1 MNQYQL
7 DANVIHLKSI
17 LQEMAKVSEQI
28 LRAGTDGKEMEV
40 RIGVDRMRQL
50 NSDLSSVEQKHK
62 AYFDGRPKNE
72 QTTIANLLSIIKNG
86 EDFRRAWMRR
96 YQGIASN
103 EVLLELPD
111 GPGGILDMVIS
122 EGWDWKYD
130 VIAFSDRSDIRFIK
144 SMLER
149 DQKRIMV
156 YCSNI
161 ITESQK
167 IDGVTYIEDVNQ
179 IGTYLSNLEPK
190 IPNQICI
197 FDKVMNLRQTSEEE
211 HDEHDES
218 FAIRIKKEFERAI
231 VNRNTVRV
239 LGNKWIYQAIENL
252 PIIAQRP
259 SFSHLA
265 KIVRE
270 MPLVIISPGPSLD
283 KNIKYL
289 KNIKDRAILI
299 APAQSILALQR
310 ENIFPDIVMV
320 SDPNDLL
327 YLFDGYDMSSVHA
340 VLLGVACQPELFY
353 RYKNKIISFNVNGAI
368 DSWVSDMV
376 QDDSPKGA
384 CGSVSTMAFLLGG
397 ILRCDPIILV
407 GQDLSFEGERQ
418 YSTGAADG
426 DVTVAFDDSKKT
438 FSYITGN
445 PEFKKLI
452 NEMLGNN
459 YKGVISTLP
468 GYYGGTVTTKPDYA
482 MFHAEFERIA
492 AATKE
497 FDKPLRLFNCTEGGA
512 FIDGFDHIPLRKAI
526 DELEEQGAPVIDKKI
541 LFDAVFSSTDRNTR
555 FKLIKNALSDI
566 NDTLVS
572 SRVLAK
578 QCHEIAI
585 KVEKRQANLELLSAK
600 EMELTKK
607 IKTSN
612 FISIAVQDEIRNVL
626 NLNENATTLKQNL
639 GASKLLYKLVMQETK
654 KMQPHVTKSLRALEK
669 LQANHIDADS
679 STPLT

>member
-17 LQEMAKVSEQI
+17 LQEMAKLSEQI
-28 LRAGTDGKEMEV
+28 LQAGTAGKEMEV

-50 NSDLSSVEQKHK
+50 NSDLASVEQKHK
-62 AYFDGRPKNE
+62 AYFDSRPKNE
-72 QTTIANLLSIIKNG
+72 QTIIANLLSIIKNG
-86 EDFRRAWMRR
+86 EDFRKAWMRR

-122 EGWDWKYD
+122 EGWNWKYD
-130 VIAFSDRSDIRFIK
+130 IIAFSDRSDTRFIK

-149 DQKRIMV
+149 GQARIMV

-167 IDGVTYIEDVNQ
+167 IDGVTYIEDANE
-179 IGTYLSNLEPK
+179 IGTYLSSLEPA

-197 FDKVMNLRQTSEEE
+197 FDKVFNLEKIAEEE
-211 HDEHDES
+211 QDES
-218 FAIRIKKEFERAI
+218 FSIRIKKEFERAI

-239 LGNKWIYQAIENL
+239 LGNKWINQAIENL

-299 APAQSILALQR
+299 APAQSILALQK
-310 ENIFPDIVMV
+310 ENIAPDIVMV

-384 CGSVSTMAFLLGG
+384 CGSVSTMALLLGG

-459 YKGVISTLP
+459 YKGIISTLP

-512 FIDGFDHIPLRKAI
+512 FIDGFDHIPLQKAI
-526 DELEEQGAPVIDKKI
+526 DELEQQGAVVIDKKL
-541 LFDAVFSSTDRNTR
+541 LFSAVFSSTDKNKR

-566 NDTLVS
+566 NDTLLS
-572 SRVLAK
+572 SRILAK

-626 NLNENATTLKQNL
+626 NLNENAATLKQNL
-639 GASKLLYKLVMQETK
+639 GASKLLYKLVIQETK
-654 KMQPHVTKSLRALEK
+654 KMQPHVTKSLRAIEK
-669 LQANHIDADS
+669 LQANHIDADF